1 MLEVRTVFVLGAGSS
16 VPYGFPTG
24 IELSKTIAQGL
35 RNGPMLSGLRDIG
48 GIEAETLLHFREE
61 FYESGK
67 NSVDAFLE
75 HREDLMEVGK
85 LVTAY
90 ALIEKEVLEELFTF
104 RESWLRELY
113 NRLNSTFEEFGSNQ
127 VSFVTFN
134 YDRSVENF
142 FFKALSKSY
151 NAAENDVKALMAKI
165 PIVHLHGRLGF
176 LPWQGEVDSR
186 AYNHQVTKDALQI
199 AARNIKIIHEDIT
212 EGRDKD
218 FASAKKLLSEAEQIL
233 LMGFGYNSTNV
244 ERLGIAEL
252 PKGKMVGSCVGL
264 GARGEIAAKQ
274 VTGDKVQLIN
284 GDCTHFIREVMRWK

>member
-1 MLEVRTVFVLGAGSS
+1 MLEVRTVFVLGAGSG

-24 IELSKTIAQGL
+24 IELSRTIAQGL
-35 RNGPMLSGLRDIG
+35 RNGPILAGLRDIG

-75 HREDLMEVGK
+75 HREDLMEIGK

-104 RESWLRELY
+104 RESWLRDLY
-113 NRLNSTFEEFGSNQ
+113 NGLNSTFEEFGSNQ

-142 FFKALSKSY
+142 FFRALSKSY
-151 NAAENDVKALMAKI
+151 NAPENDVKALMTKI

-176 LPWQGEVDSR
+176 LPWQDEGESR
-186 AYNHQVTKDALQI
+186 PYNHQVTNEALQI
-199 AARNIKIIHEDIT
+199 AAKNIKIIHEDIT

-218 FASAKKLLSEAEQIL
+218 FALAKKLLSEADQII

-244 ERLGIAEL
+244 ERLGIRDL
-252 PKGKMVGSCVGL
+252 PDHKMIGTCVAL
-264 GARGEIAAKQ
+264 GAKGQAAAKEI
-274 VTGDKVQLIN
+274 TGGKVQLIG
-284 GDCTHFIREVMRWK
+284 GDCTHFVREVMRWT

>member
-1 MLEVRTVFVLGAGSS
+1 MLEVRTVFVLGAGSG

-35 RNGPMLSGLRDIG
+35 RMGAILSGLRDIG
-48 GIEAETLLHFREE
+48 GIEQQTLLHFREE

-75 HREDLMEVGK
+75 HREDLMEIGK

-104 RESWLRELY
+104 NGSWLRELY
-113 NRLNSTFEEFGSNQ
+113 NRLNSTFDEFGSNR

-142 FFKALSKSY
+142 FFRALSKSY
-151 NAAENDVKALMAKI
+151 NAPENEVKDLMTKI

-176 LPWQGEVDSR
+176 LPWQGESESR
-186 AYNHQVTKDALQI
+186 PYNHQVTKEALEI
-199 AARNIKIIHEDIT
+199 AAKNIKIIHEDIT

-233 LMGFGYNSTNV
+233 LMGFGYNSTNIG
-244 ERLGIAEL
+244 RLGIAEL
-252 PKGKMVGSCVGL
+252 PEGRAKGSCIALGSSGETAAREATNGRVELVG
-264 GARGEIAAKQ
+264 
-274 VTGDKVQLIN
+274 